1 MAKTVYVI
9 GHRNP
14 DTDSVVSAAALAH
27 LKQTQGYSEHVAA
40 RGGKITP
47 QTEYIFNRFK
57 VPVPTYIP
65 DLLPKTQFYM
75 SGSCQTVNENTSLWS
90 AVALMEDVKSKVL
103 PVVDAE
109 GGYKGLLHYNAFAQS
124 VLRILN
130 PEKHT
135 SVLTS
140 INLIQHTLN
149 AQPIITKD
157 EYNLFKSS
165 ILVAAA
171 ESESFKK
178 MLDSHKSENLIV
190 LAGDRDD
197 VHEYCI
203 ESGIRALVITGGF
216 VLNKDLRKKAE
227 ENGVSVLVSPY
238 DTSSTAMLIV
248 YSMPVSAMADTTIK
262 PVKASDT
269 LRKIKPLLSESPSR
283 CLPVVDDNNKVRG
296 IINES
301 DLLHE
306 ANIETIL
313 VDHNELAQ
321 AVEGVENYRI
331 REIIDHHRLGPLTT
345 RDPITF
351 INKPV
356 GATCTLVAN
365 LYREQRVSIPKDIA
379 SILLC
384 GILADTLI
392 LQSATT
398 TDIDRETAEYLSN
411 ITNLDISELGVDL
424 VAAASNISGRSA
436 SDVIRQDMKE
446 YRETEGVFTVSQI
459 EVDSPAELIER
470 KAEFLSELEMERR
483 SRKALF
489 SALLVTDISKLKSQ
503 LFAAVDKRYA
513 SIIDFPLQEE
523 GIYFLDDIVS
533 RKKQLIPL
541 LTEQVKKNGK

>member
-27 LKQTQGYSEHVAA
+27 LKQTQGFPEHVAA

-109 GGYKGLLHYNAFAQS
+109 GGYKALLHYNAFAQS
-124 VLRILN
+124 VLTILN
-130 PEKHT
+130 PEKQT

-157 EYNLFKSS
+157 ENALFKSS

-171 ESESFKK
+171 EFSSFKQ
-178 MLDSHKSENLIV
+178 MLDCHKSENLIV

-216 VLNKDLRKKAE
+216 VLNKELRKKAE

-269 LRKIKPLLSESPSR
+269 LRKIRPLLSESPSR
-283 CLPVVDDNNKVRG
+283 CLPVVDENNKVRG

-313 VDHNELAQ
+313 VDHNELSQ

-384 GILADTLI
+384 GILADTLV

-411 ITNLDISELGVDL
+411 ITNLDIAELGADL
-424 VAAASNISGRSA
+424 VTAASNISGRSA

-459 EVDSPAELIER
+459 EVDSPAELIAR
-470 KAEFLSELEMERR
+470 KEEFLSELEIERR

-503 LFAAVDKRYA
+503 LFAAIDARNA

-541 LTEQVKKNGK
+541 LTEQVKKAGK

>member
-27 LKQTQGYSEHVAA
+27 LKQTQGFPEHVAA

-109 GGYKGLLHYNAFAQS
+109 GGYKALLHYNAFAQS

-130 PEKHT
+130 PEKQT

-157 EYNLFKSS
+157 ENALFKSS

-171 ESESFKK
+171 EFSSFKQ
-178 MLDSHKSENLIV
+178 MLDCHKSENLIV

-216 VLNKDLRKKAE
+216 VLNKELRKKAE

-269 LRKIKPLLSESPSR
+269 LRKIRPLLSESPSR
-283 CLPVVDDNNKVRG
+283 CLPVVDENNKVRG

-313 VDHNELAQ
+313 VDHNELSQ

-384 GILADTLI
+384 GILADTLV

-411 ITNLDISELGVDL
+411 ITNLDIAELGADL
-424 VAAASNISGRSA
+424 VTAASNISGRSA

-459 EVDSPAELIER
+459 EVDSPAELIAR
-470 KAEFLSELEMERR
+470 KEEFLSELEIERR

-503 LFAAVDKRYA
+503 LFAAVDARNA

-541 LTEQVKKNGK
+541 LTEQVKKTGK